1 MKRMGR
7 NNPNMPRLNRRVT
20 IGKSR
25 EADHRQ
31 TKEAVKQIRVLAIR
45 K

>member
-1 MKRMGR
+1 MKRTER
-7 NNPNMPRLNRRVT
+7 NNLNTAKLNRRAT

-25 EADHRQ
+25 EVGHRQ
-31 TKEAVKQIRVLAIR
+31 TKEAAKPSVVLAIR

>member
-1 MKRMGR
+1 MKRTEIS
-7 NNPNMPRLNRRVT
+7 NLNTAKLNRCAT

-25 EADHRQ
+25 EVDHKQ
-31 TKEAVKQIRVLAIR
+31 TKEAAKPSVVLAIR